1 MMADVSNVVTVD
13 GPAASGKSSVATR
26 LAEHLGVPFVSS
38 GLLYRAAAWL
48 ARDGVDATD
57 ADAVLARLAAHDVAL
72 HAAPGDN
79 RVIIDGADVTDALH
93 SDAVDAAVSTVAAH
107 PEVRAWTNARLREI
121 EGPFVVD
128 GRDMGRD
135 VFPDA
140 RAKLFLTARPEVRA
154 ARRVGERAADLA
166 AVADAIRKRDAGDV
180 RQTGP
185 AEDAVTIDT
194 SDLDLDAV
202 VARALEVVGRP

>member
-1 MMADVSNVVTVD
+1 MMTGVSDVVTVD

-26 LAEHLGVPFVSS
+26 LAKHLGIPFVSS

-48 ARDGVDATD
+48 TRDGVDPSD
-57 ADAVLARLAAHDVAL
+57 PGAVLARLAEHDVAL
-72 HAAPGDN
+72 RASPGDN
-79 RVIIDGADVTDALH
+79 RVLIDGGDVTDALH
-93 SDAVDAAVSTVAAH
+93 SDAVDAGVSTVAAH
-107 PEVRAWTNARLREI
+107 PEVRAWANARLREI

-140 RAKLFLTARPEVRA
+140 RAKVFLTARPEVRA

-166 AVADAIRKRDAGDV
+166 AVADAIRRRDAGDV

-202 VARALEVVGRP
+202 VARALAVVEAA